1 MIKTKLNRKNE
12 NGGIE
17 TSLRD
22 RMPYYIMLAPFMI
35 FFVALIALPM
45 IASVALSF
53 FEFDI

>member
-22 RMPYYIMLAPFMI
+22 RMPFYIMLAPFMI
-35 FFVALIALPM
+35 FFCRTYSFAYD
-45 IASVALSF
+45 SLSCAELF
-53 FEFDI
+53 

>member
-45 IASVALSF
+45 IASVF
-53 FEFDI
+53 FPVIV